1 MASLADE
8 KGEAFSMSETFLSNF
23 MHVTFQIT
31 GAERALVV
39 DRDLKIIDML
49 NLEQSDVLAD
59 NFIGIDVIQRSLN
72 TGESIVTNNA
82 VADMS
87 SAPNTNTNFSN
98 LRLIVVIPA
107 AGNGA
112 VYLDQLMR
120 KGVIPKD
127 MVNRLM
133 ALGEH
138 IAQSGQLEISA
149 DEMANLYQQIA

>member
-1 MASLADE
+1 
-8 KGEAFSMSETFLSNF
+8 MSETFLSNF
-23 MHVTFQIT
+23 MYITLQIT
-31 GAERALVV
+31 GAERALAV
-39 DRDLKIIDML
+39 DSDLKIIDML
-49 NLEQSDVLAD
+49 NLEQSDVLAE
-59 NFIGIDVIQRSLN
+59 NFIGIDVIQRALN

-82 VADMS
+82 VSDIS
-87 SAPNTNTNFSN
+87 NAPNTNTNFSN

-107 AGNGA
+107 AGYGA

-127 MVNRLM
+127 TVNRLM

-149 DEMANLYQQIA
+149 DEMARNSIMQILSEINRL